1 MAHLAF
7 IRVPGTFKRPPQAQ
21 LGAGGCEGEGSP
33 CPSGSPG
40 VSLVLPS
47 CGEGQQWE
55 DPAQLPSSSPH
66 LQLLVSVGGG
76 GDTDGGQHGDAGSPS
91 PSPGQRAL
99 GEKDLA
105 KRGVGEHEV
114 LEGRTHEV
122 CTCVCAHVCGCVG
135 E

>member
-1 MAHLAF
+1 M
-7 IRVPGTFKRPPQAQ
+7 
-21 LGAGGCEGEGSP
+21 
-33 CPSGSPG
+33 
-40 VSLVLPS
+40 SLVLPS
-47 CGEGQQWE
+47 CGEGQQGE

-66 LQLLVSVGGG
+66 LQLLVSGGRG
-76 GDTDGGQHGDAGSPS
+76 VTTDGGQHGDAGSPG

-122 CTCVCAHVCGCVG
+122 CTCVRVCRGVRRDVRTERRLCSRCFLHGGGVG
-135 E
+135 G